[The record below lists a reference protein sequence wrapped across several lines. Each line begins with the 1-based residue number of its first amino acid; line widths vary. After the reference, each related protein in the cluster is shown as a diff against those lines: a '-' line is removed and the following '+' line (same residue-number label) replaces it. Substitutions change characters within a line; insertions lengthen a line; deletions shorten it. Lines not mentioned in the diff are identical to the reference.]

1 MSQLI
6 VKFDNQRED
15 VQLCSKEND
24 QIIFKNVSMDALM
37 NLLIKNFTTE
47 GQSEEIKL
55 LDEQIIAKEKRYVVI
70 KQPEC
75 KKIVF
80 FNGKGS
86 FKINFPNS
94 IYIILFHVD
103 KIKKIKAFAYK
114 EYKGLDTKLY
124 EYPMPNMLGN
134 NEICMG
140 NSIKEIRDNDYV
152 GALERVIATQYTHT
166 HFSGIKGFSNSIKWF
181 EYLEKNP
188 FPYKLLKPLNY
199 TLEKV
204 KI

>member
-15 VQLCSKEND
+15 VQLCSKVND
-24 QIIFKNVSMDALM
+24 EIIFKNVSMEALM
-37 NLLIKNFTTE
+37 DLLIKNFTTE
-47 GQSEEIKL
+47 GQSEEIRL
-55 LDEQIIAKEKRYVVI
+55 LDEQIIAKEKRYVAI

-80 FNGKGS
+80 FEGKGS
-86 FKINFPNS
+86 YKINFPNS

-114 EYKGLDTKLY
+114 EYKGEDTELY
-124 EYPMPNMLGN
+124 EYPMPNMLGD

-140 NSIKEIRDNDYV
+140 NSIKKIRDNDYV
-152 GALERVIATQYTHT
+152 GALERVIATQYTHM

-204 KI
+204 EI

>member
-15 VQLCSKEND
+15 VQLCSKKND
-24 QIIFKNVSMDALM
+24 QIIFKNVSMDTLM

-114 EYKGLDTKLY
+114 EYKGLNTKLY

-140 NSIKEIRDNDYV
+140 NSIKEIRDSDYV

-166 HFSGIKGFSNSIKWF
+166 HFSGIKGFSNSIKGF

-188 FPYKLLKPLNY
+188 FPYKLLNPLNY
-199 TLEKV
+199 TLKKV

>member
-15 VQLCSKEND
+15 VQLCSKKND
-24 QIIFKNVSMDALM
+24 QIIFKNVSMDTLM
-37 NLLIKNFTTE
+37 NLLIKNFTAE

-86 FKINFPNS
+86 FKIIS
-94 IYIILFHVD
+94 LILF
-103 KIKKIKAFAYK
+103 I
-114 EYKGLDTKLY
+114 
-124 EYPMPNMLGN
+124 
-134 NEICMG
+134 
-140 NSIKEIRDNDYV
+140 
-152 GALERVIATQYTHT
+152 
-166 HFSGIKGFSNSIKWF
+166 
-181 EYLEKNP
+181 
-188 FPYKLLKPLNY
+188 
-199 TLEKV
+199 
-204 KI
+204 